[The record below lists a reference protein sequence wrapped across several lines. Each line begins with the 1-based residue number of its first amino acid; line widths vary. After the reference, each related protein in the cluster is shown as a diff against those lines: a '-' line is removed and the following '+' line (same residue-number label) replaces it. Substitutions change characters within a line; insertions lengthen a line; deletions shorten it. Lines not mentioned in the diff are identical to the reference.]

1 MGVHDIARARCCV
14 TLGVLVPDDNRCS
27 DACRA
32 VLVPER
38 EAAITH
44 AGIDHGPD
52 GVTPGT
58 TLACGLL
65 TAQSEYGG
73 DAAEPPPLTRSGS
86 GTFIAAREP

>member
-1 MGVHDIARARCCV
+1 MRGWTWHRWSFMTLLARGVA
-14 TLGVLVPDDNRCS
+14 LLWGVLVPDDNRCS

-44 AGIDHGPD
+44 AIIDHGPD

-73 DAAEPPPLTRSGS
+73 DALSRPR
-86 GTFIAAREP
+86 